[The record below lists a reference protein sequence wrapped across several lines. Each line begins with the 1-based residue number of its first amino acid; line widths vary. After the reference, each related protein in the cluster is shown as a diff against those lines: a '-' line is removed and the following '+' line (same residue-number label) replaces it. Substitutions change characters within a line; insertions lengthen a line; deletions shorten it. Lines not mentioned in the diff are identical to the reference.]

1 MKKTAFQVIDMSN
14 FKIDLLFT
22 ALNQIIGLLIGIY
35 VWQVE

>member
-1 MKKTAFQVIDMSN
+1 MSN

-35 VWQVE
+35 VWQIE

>member
-1 MKKTAFQVIDMSN
+1 MSN

-35 VWQVE
+35 VWQWYNNI

>member
-1 MKKTAFQVIDMSN
+1 MSN

-22 ALNQIIGLLIGIY
+22 VLNQIIGLLIGIY